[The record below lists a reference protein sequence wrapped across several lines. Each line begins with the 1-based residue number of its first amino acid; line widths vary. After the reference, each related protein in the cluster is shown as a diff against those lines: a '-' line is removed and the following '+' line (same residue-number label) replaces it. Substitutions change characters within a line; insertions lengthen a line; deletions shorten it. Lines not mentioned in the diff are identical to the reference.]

1 MGFCHDLKIFI
12 DSMKTLKV
20 SRFKLQ
26 YTDLCILTKTTFLRK
41 QYKLHDH
48 FHYYKR
54 YKGQTRISI
63 SSPSSEN
70 ICPILAVNKG
80 LSVVQEKY
88 AGRSFKHL
96 IISRRQ
102 GKWLL
107 ASQKTSDCAGL
118 EERLFVHRLLKSKRW
133 NLTSPHHTGGVQRP
147 SPLQ

>member
-12 DSMKTLKV
+12 GSIKTLKV

-26 YTDLCILTKTTFLRK
+26 YTDFCILSKTTFLHK
-41 QYKLHDH
+41 QYKLREH

-54 YKGQTRISI
+54 YKEQTRISI

-70 ICPILAVNKG
+70 ICSILAVNKG

-96 IISRRQ
+96 IILRRQ

-107 ASQKTSDCAGL
+107 ASQKTFDCAGL
-118 EERLFVHRLLKSKRW
+118 EEHLFVHQLLKTKR
-133 NLTSPHHTGGVQRP
+133 
-147 SPLQ
+147 